1 MCELRKA
8 LLDKQIQRRTIM
20 SLDEQIKLKNAY
32 CQLIVDLGFDYDG
45 YNSIE
50 SLKSLIDEL
59 VGYAQKAIDND
70 DKTAIYVDEDGHEQN
85 ILLEDIKD

>member
-1 MCELRKA
+1 
-8 LLDKQIQRRTIM
+8 M

-45 YNSIE
+45 YNSVE

-85 ILLEDIKD
+85 ILLEDIKN

>member
-1 MCELRKA
+1 
-8 LLDKQIQRRTIM
+8 M

-45 YNSIE
+45 YNSVE

-59 VGYAQKAIDND
+59 VNYAQKAIDND
-70 DKTAIYVDEDGHEQN
+70 NKTAIYVDEDGHEQN

>member
-1 MCELRKA
+1 
-8 LLDKQIQRRTIM
+8 M

-45 YNSIE
+45 YNSVE

-59 VGYAQKAIDND
+59 VNYAQKAIDND

>member
-1 MCELRKA
+1 
-8 LLDKQIQRRTIM
+8 M

-45 YNSIE
+45 YNSVE

>member
-1 MCELRKA
+1 
-8 LLDKQIQRRTIM
+8 M

-45 YNSIE
+45 YSNVE

>member
-1 MCELRKA
+1 
-8 LLDKQIQRRTIM
+8 M

-45 YNSIE
+45 YNSVE
-50 SLKSLIDEL
+50 SLRLLIDEL

>member
-1 MCELRKA
+1 
-8 LLDKQIQRRTIM
+8 M

-70 DKTAIYVDEDGHEQN
+70 DKTAIYVNENGHEQN

>member
-1 MCELRKA
+1 
-8 LLDKQIQRRTIM
+8 M

>member
-1 MCELRKA
+1 
-8 LLDKQIQRRTIM
+8 M

-45 YNSIE
+45 YNSVE

-59 VGYAQKAIDND
+59 VNYAQKAIDND
-70 DKTAIYVDEDGHEQN
+70 NKTAIYKT
-85 ILLEDIKD
+85 L